1 MRVVIDAVPLLIRSA
16 GVKNYLYYWIRH
28 LRRAAVPG
36 AIRTF
41 PALNGFGPLNHD
53 ASVAGLWRTCT
64 GLAELALANYTPLPV
79 MDLLSREADIFHA
92 SALIRRPPRRPR
104 LTATIYDMTC
114 FLMPELH
121 SAANLRADQ
130 SFAELLRRAH
140 RLIAISECT
149 KNDAVRVLG
158 IAAEKITVIHPG
170 IGEAFFD
177 PPPPKVAE
185 VRNRYGLRRPF
196 VLCVGTI
203 EPRKNLG
210 TLLDAFQALPASI
223 RDQFELA
230 VAGPVGWASTET
242 MARITMAQP
251 GDSATNNSIRYL
263 GYVPES
269 DIAALTAAATV
280 FAYPSLYEGFG
291 FPVAQAMAAGV
302 PVITSNVSSL
312 PEIAGDAA
320 ILIDPR
326 SQAELRDALAR
337 LLLSPGLCA
346 ELAGRGRLRAQAFRW
361 ETCAARSLEF
371 FEEAATR
378 RQ

>member
-1 MRVVIDAVPLLIRSA
+1 MRVWIDAVPLLIRSA
-16 GVKNYLYYWIRH
+16 GVKNYLYYWISY
-28 LRRAAVPG
+28 LRRAAGPG
-36 AIRTF
+36 VIRTF
-41 PALNGFGPLNHD
+41 PACAFPALKAFGALSHD
-53 ASVAGLWRTCT
+53 ASVAGLWRTGT

-79 MDLLSREADIFHA
+79 MDLLSRGADIFHA

-121 SAANLRADQ
+121 PARNLRADQ
-130 SFAELLRRAH
+130 SFAELLRGAH

-158 IAAEKITVIHPG
+158 MAAEKIIVIHPG

-177 PPPPKVAE
+177 PPSSKVTE

-196 VLCVGTI
+196 VLSIGTI

-230 VAGPVGWASTET
+230 VAGPAGWAGAKT
-242 MARITMAQP
+242 MARL
-251 GDSATNNSIRYL
+251 NSIRYL
-263 GYVPES
+263 GYVPER

-320 ILIDPR
+320 LLIDPR

-337 LLLSPGLCA
+337 LLLSPDLRA

-361 ETCAARSLEF
+361 GTCAARSLKF
-371 FEEAATR
+371 FEEAAS
-378 RQ
+378 